1 MSDNSDSEY
10 SDSDSDSDVSSDD
23 DDNYEDPIIFND
35 YEKLMNLTKQLRSD
49 KKLYDI
55 VYGLIKLV
63 KLKKKKEISFMY
75 DFNIAPK
82 HEWIKIANEFNSN
95 VCGRDY
101 RILIDECS
109 IVCYVVNDELI
120 K

>member
-1 MSDNSDSEY
+1 MSDNSDSVY
-10 SDSDSDSDVSSDD
+10 SDSDVSSDD
-23 DDNYEDPIIFND
+23 DDYYEEPIIFND
-35 YEKLMNLTKQLRSD
+35 YKKLMNLTKQLKSED
-49 KKLYDI
+49 NKVYDI

-63 KLKKKKEISFMY
+63 ILKKKKEISFMY

-82 HEWIKIANEFNSN
+82 HKWLNIANEFNSN
-95 VCGRDY
+95 VCGSDY
-101 RILIDECS
+101 RILIDETS